1 MATTISSTTNTSGT
15 LAASGVGSGL
25 DIAGLVSKLM
35 AVENQKLAALDNQK
49 SSFQS
54 KVSAYGQVKSALG
67 TFQAALAAL
76 KNPSSLSALSASSTD
91 YTTVVPNAGSGA
103 AAGTYAVQVTQ
114 LAKAAKL
121 ASAGYAATSDTV
133 GTGTLTFDFGTY
145 ASGQFA
151 SSGAGVKTVT
161 IGAAQQS
168 LTGIRDAVNAANI
181 GVTASIVND
190 GSANGNR
197 LVFTA
202 SATGAVNSMKVT
214 VADADGNNT
223 DAAGLSALA
232 FDPTAVAGSG
242 KNMEQKIAA
251 QDAKLTV
258 DGIDMSKA
266 TNVVSDAIE
275 GVTLTLV
282 KETTGDGAKV
292 TVSSDTSAPTKA
304 VNDFVTAYNTL
315 LGTLKGLTKYDATA
329 KKGSVLT
336 GDSLVRSI
344 QSRVSAVLGNM
355 VPGLSNDGSSTATLR
370 QAGISL
376 KADGSLSVDATKLAA
391 VAKSA
396 DGIGRLFGAVAKA
409 TDSAITSTASGTA
422 TVAGTYSLNI
432 SQLATQGTLVGSA
445 AATLDIVAG
454 TNDTLDVTVDGI
466 TATVTLSAK
475 TYASADALAAE
486 VQSKINGA
494 TAIAN
499 GGSQVKV
506 TNNAGVLTLTST
518 RYGSASKVALAG
530 NGASAIAG
538 GSPLATLGLDVAGT
552 INGVAGTGSGKVL
565 KAATGSA
572 AEGLALT
579 VEGGATGDRGTV
591 TFSRGYASQLDAI
604 LTDFLDSDGAVA
616 SRTDGLNKSITD
628 LGNQRTAMEA
638 RLAKVQA
645 TYQAQFNALDTAL
658 GKMQVTSSYL
668 TQQLAAIKANSG
680 TSG

>member
-1 MATTISSTTNTSGT
+1 MATTISSTSNTSGT
-15 LAASGVGSGL
+15 LTANGVGSGL
-25 DIAGLVSKLM
+25 DISGLVSKLM
-35 AVENQKLAALDNQK
+35 AVENQKLTNLDNQK
-49 SSFQS
+49 SAYQS
-54 KVSAYGQVKSALG
+54 KLSAYGQVKSALG
-67 TFQAALAAL
+67 TFQAALASL
-76 KNPSSLSALSASSTD
+76 KNPSSLSALGAASTD
-91 YTTVVPNAGSGA
+91 YTAVIPNAGAGA
-103 AAGTYAVQVTQ
+103 VEGTYSVQVTQ
-114 LAKAAKL
+114 LAKAVKL

-145 ASGQFA
+145 AG
-151 SSGAGVKTVT
+151 GAFTSNGNGVKTVT
-161 IGAAQQS
+161 IGADQQS
-168 LTGIRDAVNAANI
+168 LTGVRDAVNAANI
-181 GVTASIVND
+181 GVTATIVND
-190 GSANGNR
+190 GSTNGNR
-197 LVFTA
+197 LVFT
-202 SATGAVNSMKVT
+202 SNATGAANSMKVT
-214 VADADGNNT
+214 VADADGGNT

-232 FDPTAVAGSG
+232 FDPAAAAGSG
-242 KNMEQKIAA
+242 KNLEQKVAA

-258 DGIDMSKA
+258 DGIAISKT
-266 TNVVSDAIE
+266 TNVVSDAIQ
-275 GVTLTLV
+275 GVTLTLT

-292 TVSSDTSAPTKA
+292 PVSSDTSAPTKA

-329 KKGSVLT
+329 NKASVLT

-344 QSRVSAVLGNM
+344 QSRVSGILGNA
-355 VPGLSNDGSSTATLR
+355 VSGLATDGTSTVTLR

-376 KADGSLSVDATKLAA
+376 KADGSLSVDAAKLAA

-396 DGIGRLFGAVAKA
+396 DGIGRLFGSIAKA
-409 TDSAITSTASGTA
+409 TDSAVSAAVSGTA
-422 TVAGTYSLNI
+422 TTTGSYALNV
-432 SQLATQGTLVGSA
+432 SQLATRGTLAGSG

-466 TATVTLSAK
+466 TATITLAAK
-475 TYASADALAAE
+475 TYASADALATE

-506 TNNAGVLTLTST
+506 ANSGGVLTLTST

-530 NGASAIAG
+530 NGASAIVG

-552 INGVAGTGSGKVL
+552 INGVAGMGSGQVL

-572 AEGLALT
+572 GEGLALT
-579 VEGGATGDRGTV
+579 VSGGSTGDRGTV
-591 TFSRGYASQLDAI
+591 AFSRGYASLLDSV

-616 SRTDGLNKSITD
+616 TRTNGINKSITD
-628 LGNQRTAMEA
+628 LGKQRTAMEV

-668 TQQLAAIKANSG
+668 TQQLAAVKANSG
-680 TSG
+680 